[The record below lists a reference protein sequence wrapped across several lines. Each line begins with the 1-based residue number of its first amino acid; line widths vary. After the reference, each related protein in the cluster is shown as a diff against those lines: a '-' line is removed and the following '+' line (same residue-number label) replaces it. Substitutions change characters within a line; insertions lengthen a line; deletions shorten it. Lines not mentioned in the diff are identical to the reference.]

1 MSVSQSRFTNNSSQS
16 RMSFMAIIGKN
27 VIENLTTA
35 MYEDLRII
43 YREYVQNAADSIDKA
58 IKQGLLRLEEARIEI
73 NIDANKRYVS
83 VRDNGTGIS
92 CDDFL
97 RKMSRIADSEK
108 DRAEDKG
115 FRGIGRLGGI
125 SSCKTLKFS
134 CSVRGEQTAS
144 VCVWDAQQVR
154 DILVD
159 EKQNPSAGELVDMV
173 TTYSQDVCDIDEHF
187 FLVELIDIEQSSAE
201 LLDKDNVQKY
211 LEAVAP
217 IPYATGFTFKSKIAE
232 FARQN
237 GFTIDEYQVFING
250 ERLFKPYS
258 RKLYEPH
265 NHSKKA
271 YDELSD
277 VKFEIF
283 KDTNGETIAWMWYG
297 VSKFEKQ
304 IPAINPMRG
313 IRLRKA
319 NIQIGNENTFSA
331 HDFYKE
337 PRGCLYFVGEVFA
350 VGKNLIPNARR
361 DYFNLND
368 TCRLFERTLRPLFYD
383 TFYTI
388 YHRANEYKKALQKQ
402 SELQATQQE
411 HEQRMAS
418 GGFIDAEDQAASE
431 KKIEELKKAAERAA
445 KTIETR
451 EQKEATDQVLGRVYS
466 ALRSD
471 YAPSVDESGEETP
484 PQSKPCSEKPK
495 GYMTQSLSKY
505 NRKEQKLISRIYSIL
520 KAILPHDTA
529 EIVIS
534 KIQEELSK

>member
-1 MSVSQSRFTNNSSQS
+1 
-16 RMSFMAIIGKN
+16 MAIIGKN

-43 YREYVQNAADSIDKA
+43 YREYIQNAADSIDKA
-58 IKQGLLRLEEARIEI
+58 IKQGLLRPEEALIEI
-73 NIDANKRYVS
+73 TIDADKRYVS
-83 VRDNGTGIS
+83 IRDNGTGIS
-92 CDDFL
+92 CDDFF

-134 CSVRGEQTAS
+134 CSVRGEQTVS

-154 DILVD
+154 EILVD

-217 IPYATGFTFKSKIAE
+217 IPYTTGFTFKSKIAE
-232 FARQN
+232 FAHQN
-237 GFTIDEYQVFING
+237 GFSIDEYQVFING
-250 ERLFKPYS
+250 KRLFKPYS

-277 VKFEIF
+277 VAFKVF
-283 KDTNGETIAWMWYG
+283 KDADGETIAWMWYG

-304 IPAINPMRG
+304 IPAINSMRG

-331 HDFYKE
+331 HGFYKE

-368 TCRLFERTLRPLFYD
+368 TCRLFERILHPLFYD

-388 YHRANEYKKALQKQ
+388 YHHANEYKKALQKQ
-402 SELQATQQE
+402 SEFQATQQE

-431 KKIEELKKAAERAA
+431 KKIEELKKAAEKAV

-451 EQKEATDQVLGRVYS
+451 EQKESTDQVLGRVYS

-471 YAPSVDESGEETP
+471 YAPSLDEPAEETP
-484 PQSKPCSEKPK
+484 IQSRLYSEKPK
-495 GYMTQSLSKY
+495 EYMTQSLSKY
-505 NRKEQKLISRIYSIL
+505 NRREQKLISRIYSIL

>member
-1 MSVSQSRFTNNSSQS
+1 
-16 RMSFMAIIGKN
+16 MAIIGKN

-43 YREYVQNAADSIDKA
+43 YREYIQNSADSIDKA
-58 IKQGLLRLEEARIEI
+58 IQQGLLGPGEARVEIEI
-73 NIDANKRYVS
+73 DADKRYVS
-83 VRDNGTGIS
+83 VRDNGTGIAH
-92 CDDFL
+92 DDFV
-97 RKMSRIADSEK
+97 RTMSSIADSTK
-108 DRAEDKG
+108 DRVEDKG

-134 CSVRGEQTAS
+134 CSVRGEETVS
-144 VCVWDAQQVR
+144 TCVWDAKLVR

-159 EKQNPSAGELVDMV
+159 AQRNPSASELVDMA
-173 TTYSQDVCDIDEHF
+173 TSYSQDVCDTDDHF
-187 FLVELIDIEQSSAE
+187 FLVELIGIENSSAE
-201 LLDKDNVQKY
+201 LLDEKRVREY
-211 LEAVAP
+211 LQSVAP
-217 IPYATGFTFKSKIAE
+217 IPYATGFTFKSKISE
-232 FARQN
+232 FAQEH

-250 ERLFKPYS
+250 DLLFKPYS

-277 VKFEIF
+277 VAFEIF
-283 KDTNGETIAWMWYG
+283 KDSNGEVLAWMWYG
-297 VSKFEKQ
+297 IGKFEKQ
-304 IPAINPMRG
+304 IPVINPMRG

-319 NIQIGNENTFSA
+319 NIQIGDENTFST
-331 HDFYKE
+331 HGFYKE

-368 TCRLFERTLRPLFYD
+368 TCRFFESALRPLFYD

-388 YHRANEYKKALQKQ
+388 YHRANEYKKALQRQ
-402 SELQATQQE
+402 AELQVTQQE
-411 HEQRMAS
+411 HSQKMAS

-431 KKIEELKKAAERAA
+431 KKIEELKKAAEKAT

-451 EQKEATDQVLGRVYS
+451 EQKESTDHVLGRVYS

-471 YAPSVDESGEETP
+471 YAPSHNDSTEEIP
-484 PQSKPCSEKPK
+484 VQAAPCTEKPK
-495 GYMTQSLSKY
+495 SYITQALTKY
-505 NRKEQKLISRIYSIL
+505 NRREQKLISRIYSIL
-520 KAILPHDTA
+520 KAILPRDTA
-529 EIVIS
+529 ELVIS

>member
-1 MSVSQSRFTNNSSQS
+1 
-16 RMSFMAIIGKN
+16 MAIIGKN

-58 IKQGLLRLEEARIEI
+58 IKQGLLRPEEARVEI

-97 RKMSRIADSEK
+97 RKMNRIADSEK

-451 EQKEATDQVLGRVYS
+451 EQKEATDQVLGQVYS

>member
-1 MSVSQSRFTNNSSQS
+1 
-16 RMSFMAIIGKN
+16 MATIGKN

-58 IKQGLLRLEEARIEI
+58 IQQGLLRPDEALIEI
-73 NIDANKRYVS
+73 AIDADKRYVS
-83 VRDNGTGIS
+83 IRDNGTGIS
-92 CDDFL
+92 CDDFF

-134 CSVRGEQTAS
+134 CTMRGEQTVS

-154 DILVD
+154 NILVD

-173 TTYSQDVCDIDEHF
+173 TTYSQDVGDADDHF

-201 LLDKDNVQKY
+201 LLDKDSVQKY

-232 FARQN
+232 FARKN
-237 GFTIDEYQVFING
+237 GFCIDEYQVFING

-265 NHSKKA
+265 NYSKKA

-277 VKFEIF
+277 VAFEIF
-283 KDTNGETIAWMWYG
+283 KDATGESIAWMWYG

-319 NIQIGNENTFSA
+319 NIQIGDENTFST
-331 HDFYKE
+331 HGFYKE
-337 PRGCLYFVGEVFA
+337 PRGCLYFIGEVFA

-368 TCRLFERTLRPLFYD
+368 TCRLFESTLRPLFYD
-383 TFYTI
+383 TFYTT

-402 SELQATQQE
+402 SELQTVQREHNQKMAT
-411 HEQRMAS
+411 
-418 GGFIDAEDQAASE
+418 GGFIDAEDQAVSE
-431 KKIEELKKAAERAA
+431 KKVEELKKAAERAA
-445 KTIETR
+445 KTLETR
-451 EQKEATDQVLGRVYS
+451 DQKEATDQVLGRVYS

-471 YAPSVDESGEETP
+471 YAASSAESVEETP

-495 GYMTQSLSKY
+495 GYMAQSLSKY

-520 KAILPHDTA
+520 TAILPRDTA
-529 EIVIS
+529 KIVIS